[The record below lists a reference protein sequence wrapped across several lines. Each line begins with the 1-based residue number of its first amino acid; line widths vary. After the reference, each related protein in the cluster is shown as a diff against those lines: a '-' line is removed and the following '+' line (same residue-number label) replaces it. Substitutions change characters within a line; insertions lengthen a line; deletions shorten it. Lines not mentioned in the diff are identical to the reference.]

1 MSKRFN
7 VLKNNENIFKR
18 ESGRKK
24 KLPNRGVDNSSA
36 SPFKTPKKIK
46 QSTAPEMFQKVRRNI
61 EKPKE
66 FKLEEVAFPDLGET
80 VLSPVTKP
88 PALKLNFGNV
98 INRER
103 LNNNKVVVKPRAK
116 LEVNVFDSEK
126 YKKALKIN
134 SMIDKYNEE
143 QESKRH
149 FMIWYKNWQDDRNIR
164 MEQGETFYEPYDLE
178 DIDDLSDSDLS
189 DDYEMEET
197 EYWGSSRYKQS
208 YDN

>member
-18 ESGRKK
+18 EGGRKK
-24 KLPNRGVDNSSA
+24 KLSNRGIDSNSA
-36 SPFKTPKKIK
+36 SPFKTPKKAK
-46 QSTAPEMFQKVRRNI
+46 QSTAPEIFQQVKRNV

-66 FKLEEVAFPDLGET
+66 FKLEEVAFPDLGKT

-103 LNNNKVVVKPRAK
+103 LNNNKVDVKSRAK
-116 LEVNVFDSEK
+116 LKVNVFDSEE
-126 YKKALKIN
+126 YKKNLKIN
-134 SMIDKYNEE
+134 SMMNERIEE

-197 EYWGSSRYKQS
+197 ECWGSSRYKQS